1 MNSYTN
7 ISDVFD
13 NIMSEQIG
21 GTNIETLIQQPSQ
34 FNQESNQ
41 QSTQQQFQQQNQQST
56 QQNQQLS
63 QQQLSQQQFQ
73 QPIQQHFQEQTQQQ
87 LQEPVQQLKSTKQ
100 KYQKQMELMDISK
113 KSLIGGFIFILL
125 SIPQVAALFDRLI
138 LDKTPLNLYKI
149 IILKSFIFSILFVIL
164 SKLIYTL

>member
-41 QSTQQQFQQQNQQST
+41 QSTQQQFQQQNT
-56 QQNQQLS
+56 LV
-63 QQQLSQQQFQ
+63 QFYE
-73 QPIQQHFQEQTQQQ
+73 PI
-87 LQEPVQQLKSTKQ
+87 
-100 KYQKQMELMDISK
+100 
-113 KSLIGGFIFILL
+113 
-125 SIPQVAALFDRLI
+125 
-138 LDKTPLNLYKI
+138 
-149 IILKSFIFSILFVIL
+149 
-164 SKLIYTL
+164 

>member
-63 QQQLSQQQFQ
+63 QQQFQ

-87 LQEPVQQLKSTKQ
+87 LQEPIQQLKSTKQ

-138 LDKTPLNLYKI
+138 LNKTSINLYKI